1 MRSQEQL
8 SEIFIHAE
16 RHRSDGG
23 STVTGWGSN
32 RREGKDS
39 LWNAETKEHWERDNP
54 NGLWYAVPPIGRDGC
69 VSGIGSKD
77 SQGT

>member
-23 STVTGWGSN
+23 STVSGWGSN
-32 RREGKDS
+32 RRVGKDS
-39 LWNAETKEHWERDNP
+39 LWNAETREHWERDNP
-54 NGLWYAVPPIGRDGC
+54 NGLWYPVPPIERDGC
-69 VSGIGSKD
+69 VSDIRTRN